1 MGLIFKAKLLFL
13 RRRNRLLFTSETRNE
28 ADACEQE
35 TRDFDSSETR
45 TQRRQAGCLS
55 FKWQFKDNLQE
66 SEGVGEGVYSKSLCI
81 ASSQNGN
88 VSCWGFI
95 PGGRGCGRG
104 EVFRFICL
112 FEKVRN
118 APSTILKTLNLSV
131 TWKTEAD
138 GRRTRSTDDSS
149 DGVPPL
155 GAEIFHIV
163 SHYARLTLSYFSN
176 VTCLQDVS
184 ELPGN

>member
-1 MGLIFKAKLLFL
+1 MNKRREISIHLRLGLNGDRLVACHLNGNLKIIY
-13 RRRNRLLFTSETRNE
+13 RRVRGWRKVFILNHS
-28 ADACEQE
+28 ACQAVKMEMCPA
-35 TRDFDSSETR
+35 RDSSLED
-45 TQRRQAGCLS
+45 A
-55 FKWQFKDNLQE
+55 
-66 SEGVGEGVYSKSLCI
+66 
-81 ASSQNGN
+81 A
-88 VSCWGFI
+88 
-95 PGGRGCGRG
+95 PGGG

-131 TWKTEAD
+131 TWKTEGD

-149 DGVPPL
+149 DGVPL
-155 GAEIFHIV
+155 LRAEIFHVV
-163 SHYARLTLSYFSN
+163 SHYAKLTLSYFSN